1 MYDSLLRT
9 RQELDMGSQS
19 LSLSAIASWVKQK
32 AQQTGLL
39 PPDSQFSHSNL
50 DKADEDAIRECVWGL
65 IIQGIVAPGTCND
78 DIYQSDLPWGK

>member
-1 MYDSLLRT
+1 MGNQSLL
-9 RQELDMGSQS
+9 
-19 LSLSAIASWVKQK
+19 LSAIASGVKQK

-39 PPDSQFSHSNL
+39 PPDTQFSHSNL

-78 DIYQSDLPWGK
+78 DTYPSNLPWGK